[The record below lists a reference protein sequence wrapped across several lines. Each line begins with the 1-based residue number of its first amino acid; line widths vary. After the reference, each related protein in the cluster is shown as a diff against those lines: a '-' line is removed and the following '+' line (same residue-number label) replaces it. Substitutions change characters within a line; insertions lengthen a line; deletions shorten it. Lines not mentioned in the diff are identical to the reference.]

1 MWFIK
6 KKKGKDGNKGRGI
19 SQKHGNGKRIIDR
32 KTGEPLLLC
41 PRCGIH
47 MKKLVKDKITID
59 VCGKCGGMW
68 ADYGEVEKLNKVYLR
83 EVGKNEKKQ
92 KKRK

>member
-6 KKKGKDGNKGRGI
+6 KKKGKDSKRSI
-19 SQKHGNGKRIIDR
+19 SQKHGNSGKIIDR

-41 PRCGIH
+41 PRCSIH

-59 VCGKCGGMW
+59 VCKKCGGMW